1 MKILKNSLFLLS
13 AFIIYAVSGFNSVS
27 AVDTNVTWTMDTTA
41 TEHSLIGL
49 YEFGTGIKEV
59 TIYMPDG
66 IAYILDN
73 GTDVFTINFYDE
85 YSALVDTLDGEL
97 VFGDL
102 LPNQEY
108 AYQFNFALLDID
120 PTAIKLEFILP
131 QTYTD
136 SSPADVGYI
145 DYVNDNTT
153 VIRNNLDTTFGLFR
167 FYWEELPFS
176 SANYLQSD
184 KVYLTVGTEFIG
196 LRFSINVTAMRFEA
210 ISKMYFYDENDILLD
225 TIYIG
230 DYSVQGD
237 DENVYGSYD
246 IPLVENIDNYDD
258 ISYFTFQAAIWQYTP
273 SRLFNYNN
281 LLVYIFDGEVT
292 TVNFYSESEIV
303 YSHKAVIGSIARYPI
318 IYPTKTGEVFS
329 HWITANG
336 VEYNFTAIEE
346 NMLVGD
352 DVNFYAIFEPDP
364 DIIDIIVTDPTADED
379 NGFTVAL
386 TSLGFNDPV
395 ERTIVFGFVAI
406 ITIGL
411 MIWRG
416 ISVIACIVVVGL
428 ELFFFMYLGLIP
440 AFVSILIILVLIFI
454 GWGYEKGGVS

>member
-59 TIYMPDG
+59 TIYMPDD

-85 YSALVDTLDGEL
+85 FDVLVNALDGEL
-97 VFGDL
+97 VFGEL
-102 LPNQEY
+102 YPSTAY
-108 AYQFNFALLDID
+108 TYQFNFSVLDID
-120 PTAIKLEFILP
+120 TTAVKLEFILP

-136 SSPADVGYI
+136 SSPAAAGYI

-153 VIRNNLDTTFGLFR
+153 VIRDSLDTTLGLFR
-167 FYWEELPFS
+167 FYWVEDAG
-176 SANYLQSD
+176 SANLLQSD
-184 KVYLTVGTEFIG
+184 KVYFTVGTEYISLVSSFHITG
-196 LRFSINVTAMRFEA
+196 SIFDSV
-210 ISKMYFYDENDILLD
+210 SLMYFYDENDILLE
-225 TIYIG
+225 TIYIN
-230 DYSVQGD
+230 DYITRF
-237 DENVYGSYD
+237 DEADSYLGFN
-246 IPLVENIDNYDD
+246 IPVIEAVTNYED
-258 ISYFTFQAAIWQYTP
+258 ISYFTLQLVVFGYTP
-273 SRLFNYNN
+273 STLFNHNN
-281 LLVYIFDGEVT
+281 LLAYVFDGNIT
-292 TVNFYSESEIV
+292 NVNFYSEGEII
-303 YSHKAVIGSIARYPI
+303 YSHKAVIGSIARYPG

-352 DVNFYAIFEPDP
+352 DVNFYAVFDPDP
-364 DIIDIIVTDPTADED
+364 DSITIIVTDPTADED

-406 ITIGL
+406 ITMGL
-411 MIWRG
+411 MLWRG

-454 GWGYEKGGVS
+454 GWGYEKGGAS